1 VPLNGK
7 SLSLRGNCLRNTF
20 IHIFIGSIAV
30 LLLGCGTINTVT
42 RGDSVTKRD
51 MNHVKSP
58 CEAIPRI
65 YSGISYDICVL
76 RGKTSRSALWLGPG
90 PELMFV
96 DLALSG
102 VFDTVF
108 LPYTIYQQVNEGSIY
123 LQ

>member
-7 SLSLRGNCLRNTF
+7 SVSPRGNCLRNTF
-20 IHIFIGSIAV
+20 IHIFIGSIAG
-30 LLLGCGTINTVT
+30 LLGCGTINTVT

-51 MNHVKSP
+51 LNHVKSP
-58 CEAIPRI
+58 CEKIPRI

-76 RGKTSRSALWLGPG
+76 RGKPSRSVLWLGPG
-90 PELMFV
+90 PELMLV

-108 LPYTIYQQVNEGSIY
+108 LPYTIYQQVNEGFIY